1 MALQMVVGR
10 AGAGK
15 SHYLYKNLIDKSL
28 EYRNKNCIALVPE
41 QFSMETQKQIL
52 TMHPNYG
59 SFNIEVTSMTRLA
72 YTVFE
77 KQGFSGYKVMDELG
91 KTLVMRKVLEQCKN
105 SLSIYKNKTSMP
117 GFAEKMKTIVS
128 ELKQYGIDNNVLEN
142 MMEDCS
148 AKPLLKHKL
157 KDVEIINNAFNDYIN
172 EKVITA
178 EDVLSIFCK
187 HIPDSEFIK
196 NTYFYIDGF
205 TGFTPIQYQVIE
217 LLIKHSSGVK
227 ICITL
232 PEDEIAT
239 LNNFNKYEL
248 FHLSKDTI
256 NNILNITDSNNVEV
270 EDMVVVGK
278 NEAPYRIRNNK
289 ELIFAEKNIFRTRNI
304 KKYKEN
310 CNAVEI
316 HSLSNPRDEAA
327 FVAGRISELIIDK
340 GYRYNDIAV
349 ITGDMEG
356 YYRYIEEEFSKNN
369 IPAFIDH
376 KRNIASNPFI
386 DGIKAAIEVV
396 EKDFSYETVFHL
408 IRLGFL
414 PIDKEVADLME
425 NYVLQSGRRRFKS
438 YNSEW
443 IKVYKGF
450 SKENLETINEGRK
463 ILVDIISPLRDRI
476 KKNNCTV
483 LEYTKAVYDFVVSN
497 DMQRKIDNYRIMFEN
512 QGEINRAKEFE
523 QVYATIITL
532 FERIVELMGEEV
544 MSLKEYKQILQAGFE
559 SVKVGIIPPGL
570 DTIMV
575 GDIERTR
582 LKDTKK
588 IIFFMGVNDGCI
600 PKSGQAGG
608 IITDSDREFLEGS
621 DYRLAPTATDNV
633 FKQKFYLYSIF
644 AKPTEKIC
652 LSFSKS
658 GQDGSTMRKS
668 YLINTLLNLFENL
681 KIEDEDR
688 NRTDIKNIITKHK
701 ALDYLS
707 QNIYR
712 FYKGEN
718 SKEVEK
724 LLNIL
729 IDDEKDRKYVE
740 LMIKGATYKS
750 KNPVLDENV
759 ARKLYGNRENIGIT
773 RLECYAACAYSQ
785 FLSNGLK
792 LGERKKFEI
801 AAFDIGNLYHYA
813 IKDFFDTVNK
823 KNIKWADLDN
833 NTADKI
839 MSVCIENVMKEY
851 DNDAL
856 NDIASSMF
864 IRKQVR
870 DISTETIN
878 VLVSHIKAGKFL
890 PKEYE
895 LKIAHGRIDRVD
907 TYEEGNNI
915 FVRVIDY
922 KSGNKTFNVS
932 ETFFGLQMQLMV
944 YLKDAV
950 DYEKNNNPDK
960 NVYPAGG
967 LYFHVHNPYITRPDF
982 EKYINDFRE
991 NNPDSG
997 ITDDELKRMAVNEER
1012 FKEYRM
1018 SGLVAKEKEIINAM
1032 DYNTITK
1039 TGSSAIIPVNIT
1051 KTGLDSRSNAVETKT
1066 YSKFVNYV
1074 CDMAMDMQDKII
1086 KGDIRINPVED
1097 ACTYC
1102 PYSSICNFDRKLG
1115 DRYREV
1121 EKVTLADIEEKCNEV
1136 DE

>member
-1 MALQMVVGR
+1 MALQFIVGR

-52 TMHPNYG
+52 TMHPNHG

-77 KQGFSGYKVMDELG
+77 QQGFSGYKVMDDLG
-91 KTLVMRKVLEQCKN
+91 KTLVMRKVLEQCKDR
-105 SLSIYKNKTSMP
+105 LTIYKNKTNMP

-128 ELKQYGIDNNVLEN
+128 ELKQYGIDNNVLKH
-142 MMEDCS
+142 MMDDC
-148 AKPLLKHKL
+148 AKKPLLKYKL

-172 EKVITA
+172 EKIITA

-187 HIPDSEFIK
+187 HIPESDFIK

-217 LLIKHSSGVK
+217 LLIKYSCDVK

-232 PEDEIAT
+232 PEDEVAT
-239 LNNFNKYEL
+239 LDNVNKYEL

-256 NNILNITDSNNVEV
+256 NKILDIADSNGVEV

-278 NEAPYRIRNNK
+278 DEAPYRIRNNK
-289 ELIFAEKNIFRTRNI
+289 ELVFVEKNIFRPRNV
-304 KKYKEN
+304 KKYKDT
-310 CNAVEI
+310 CNGVEI

-327 FVAGRISELIIDK
+327 FVAGRISSLIIDK

-386 DGIKAAIEVV
+386 DGIKGAIEVV

-414 PIDKEVADLME
+414 PIDKKVADLME
-425 NYVLQSGRRRFKS
+425 NYVLRSGRRGFKS
-438 YNSEW
+438 YSREW
-443 IKVYKGF
+443 IKVYRGF
-450 SKENLETINEGRK
+450 SKENLEAINEGRK
-463 ILVDIISPLRDRI
+463 ILVDIISPLRDEM
-476 KKNNCTV
+476 KKKNCTV
-483 LEYTKAVYDFVVSN
+483 LDYTKAVYNFVLSN
-497 DMQRKIDNYRIMFEN
+497 DIQRKIEEYRTIFEN

-532 FERIVELMGEEV
+532 FDRIVELLGDEIL
-544 MSLKEYKQILQAGFE
+544 SHKEYKQILQAGFE
-559 SVKVGIIPPGL
+559 SVQVGIIPPGL
-570 DTIMV
+570 DTVMV

-588 IIFFMGVNDGCI
+588 VIFFMGVNDGCI

-608 IITDSDREFLEGS
+608 IITDGDREFLEGR

-658 GQDGSTMRKS
+658 GSDGSTKRKS
-668 YLINTLLNLFENL
+668 YLINTLLNLFDDL
-681 KIEDEDR
+681 KVEDEDG
-688 NRTDIKNIITKHK
+688 NRAVIENITTKNK

-707 QNIYR
+707 QNIYQ
-712 FYKGEN
+712 FYKSEN
-718 SKEVEK
+718 NKELED
-724 LLNIL
+724 LINIL
-729 IDDEKDRKYVE
+729 IQNEKDKKYVE
-740 LMIKGATYKS
+740 LMIKGASYKG

-823 KNIKWADLDN
+823 NNIKWADLDN
-833 NTADKI
+833 DTSNKI
-839 MSVCIENVMKEY
+839 MADTIENVMREY

-856 NDIASSMF
+856 NDIASSLF
-864 IRKQVR
+864 IKKQVR
-870 DISTETIN
+870 DISTETIKA
-878 VLVSHIKAGKFL
+878 LISHIKAGKFQ

-895 LKIAHGRIDRVD
+895 LKVAHGRIDRVD
-907 TYEEGNNI
+907 TYQDGDNI
-915 FVRVIDY
+915 FVKVIDY
-922 KSGNKTFNVS
+922 KSGNKAFNVS
-932 ETFFGLQMQLMV
+932 ETFLGLQMQLMV

-960 NVYPAGG
+960 SVYPAGG

-982 EKYINDFRE
+982 EKYIKDFRK
-991 NNPDSG
+991 NNPDSN
-997 ITDDELKRMAVNEER
+997 ITDDELKKIAVDEER

-1018 SGLVAKEKEIINAM
+1018 SGLVAREKEIINAM

-1051 KTGLDSRSNAVETKT
+1051 KTGLDSRSNAIETKT

-1074 CDMAMDMQDKII
+1074 SNMATDMQDKII
-1086 KGDIRINPVED
+1086 KGDISINPVEEV
-1097 ACTYC
+1097 CTYC
-1102 PYSSICNFDRKLG
+1102 PYGSICNFDRKLG